1 MFHPIV
7 DFFSLLFCAN
17 ETCST
22 CCNIIFVE
30 IKGVGWRCH
39 HTFFYLSTA
48 FFSIITAAR
57 WYTSN
62 PFIMIIYISAPF
74 YFFVS
79 VSRITHCFF
88 LAAFLFLRL
97 FKRIK
102 YLFTGTVT
110 SFFFLSMLWEKTT
123 NKYSTIQDSIF
134 DAKDNPLIFFFLF
147 ARLVRALDS
156 WMGRRPSMTCNTR
169 WRQQSAAFLLLLLL
183 LPESNETVKK
193 K

>member
-7 DFFSLLFCAN
+7 DFFFSALLCEWN
-17 ETCST
+17 VLDVLQYHLCGDQGGGLTLPPY
-22 CCNIIFVE
+22 
-30 IKGVGWRCH
+30 
-39 HTFFYLSTA
+39 FFLLINS

-74 YFFVS
+74 YFFAS

-110 SFFFLSMLWEKTT
+110 SFFCLCFERRRQTNILRFKIAFLMRRIILW
-123 NKYSTIQDSIF
+123 
-134 DAKDNPLIFFFLF
+134 FFFSCLHDWC
-147 ARLVRALDS
+147 VR
-156 WMGRRPSMTCNTR
+156 
-169 WRQQSAAFLLLLLL
+169 
-183 LPESNETVKK
+183 
-193 K
+193 

>member
-1 MFHPIV
+1 MHIIIIIRSNVSSNCWF
-7 DFFSLLFCAN
+7 FFSALLCEWN
-17 ETCST
+17 VLDVLQYHLCVDQGGGLTLPPY
-22 CCNIIFVE
+22 
-30 IKGVGWRCH
+30 
-39 HTFFYLSTA
+39 FFLLINS

-110 SFFFLSMLWEKTT
+110 SFFCLCFERRRQTNILRFKIAFLMQRIILW
-123 NKYSTIQDSIF
+123 
-134 DAKDNPLIFFFLF
+134 FFFSCLHDWC
-147 ARLVRALDS
+147 VR
-156 WMGRRPSMTCNTR
+156 
-169 WRQQSAAFLLLLLL
+169 
-183 LPESNETVKK
+183 
-193 K
+193 

>member
-1 MFHPIV
+1 MHIIIIIRSNVSSNCWF
-7 DFFSLLFCAN
+7 FFSLLFCAN

-74 YFFVS
+74 YFFAS

-110 SFFFLSMLWEKTT
+110 SFFCLCFERRRQTNILRFKIAFLMRRIILW
-123 NKYSTIQDSIF
+123 
-134 DAKDNPLIFFFLF
+134 FFFSCLHDWC
-147 ARLVRALDS
+147 VR
-156 WMGRRPSMTCNTR
+156 
-169 WRQQSAAFLLLLLL
+169 
-183 LPESNETVKK
+183 
-193 K
+193 